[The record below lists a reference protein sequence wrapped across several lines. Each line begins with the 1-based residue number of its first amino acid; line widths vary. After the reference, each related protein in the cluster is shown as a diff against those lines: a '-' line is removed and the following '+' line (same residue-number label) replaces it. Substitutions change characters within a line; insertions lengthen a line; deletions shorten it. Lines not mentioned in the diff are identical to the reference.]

1 MIQSRCRNDA
11 ASQVV
16 SEVYSLHQVQ
26 VEPHVVLS
34 LVLYKMVDANAEVRE
49 DALHML
55 QVLSM
60 REWQTSAT
68 DLATAAGGA
77 LSRSHARMQE
87 DASTAEAADGSDS
100 VMVLGA
106 LQDSY
111 QQFQYELAVSLARCA
126 LPPLF
131 HLVCTPLC
139 SKVLQH
145 ANPFCRP
152 SRCAILAC
160 LAVVYL
166 PPRQCMPLVTLLAYW
181 TCALHRV
188 AAA

>member
-1 MIQSRCRNDA
+1 M
-11 ASQVV
+11 
-16 SEVYSLHQVQ
+16 
-26 VEPHVVLS
+26 VLS

-68 DLATAAGGA
+68 DLAAAAGGA
-77 LSRSHARMQE
+77 LSRSHARMQ
-87 DASTAEAADGSDS
+87 DDSFTAEAVDASDS

-126 LPPLF
+126 PLF
-131 HLVCTPLC
+131 LLVCTPLC
-139 SKVLQH
+139 SKVLQL
-145 ANPFCRP
+145 ANPFCQP
-152 SRCAILAC
+152 SRSAILPC
-160 LAVVYL
+160 WAVVTGHHASACHL
-166 PPRQCMPLVTLLAYW
+166 EHSLSHAVSFRAPTRTLLVLR
-181 TCALHRV
+181 TGTVLS
-188 AAA
+188 